1 MKFNL
6 ESSIETFEVIRIRFP
21 CPGLL
26 DFLRNLFKNLKYG
39 RSIDSDAI
47 NLNFSK
53 ELDSTNCSVW
63 VLERLDF

>member
-26 DFLRNLFKNLKYG
+26 DFLRNLLKNLKYG

-47 NLNFSK
+47 TLNFSK
-53 ELDSTNCSVW
+53 ELDSTNCSVQ
-63 VLERLDF
+63 VLERLEF

>member
-6 ESSIETFEVIRIRFP
+6 ESSIETFELIRIRFP

-26 DFLRNLFKNLKYG
+26 DFLRNLLKNLKYG